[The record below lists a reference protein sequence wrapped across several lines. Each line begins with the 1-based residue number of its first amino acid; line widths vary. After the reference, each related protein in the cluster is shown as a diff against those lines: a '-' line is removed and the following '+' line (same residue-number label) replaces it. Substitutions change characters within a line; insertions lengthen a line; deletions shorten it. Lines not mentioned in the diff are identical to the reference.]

1 MSEKYKVLISDKISQ
16 KAIETLKNNNI
27 AFDYMPDCGTSD
39 SLIEVIEPYAGLIIR
54 SASKV
59 SKEVIVRGKNLQ
71 VIGRAGIGVDNIDIK
86 AASSKGIVVMNTPH
100 GNAITTAEHT
110 LAMIFAAS
118 RQISAADQSTQKGKW
133 EKSRFMGQELTG
145 KTLGLVGVGNIG
157 SIVADRALGLKL

>member
-1 MSEKYKVLISDKISQ
+1 MSKEYKVLISDKISQ
-16 KAIETLKNNNI
+16 RAIETLQKNDI
-27 AFDYMPDCGTSD
+27 AFDYMPDCGTIG
-39 SLIEVIEPYAGLIIR
+39 SLIEVIEPYSGLIIR
-54 SASKV
+54 SASEV
-59 SKEVIVRGKNLQ
+59 SKEVIDKGKNLQ

-133 EKSRFMGQELTG
+133 ETRRKEELWSRTQH
-145 KTLGLVGVGNIG
+145 N
-157 SIVADRALGLKL
+157 SAHSALHRQT